1 MSLPGRRTSPADLQ
15 GLYLKHTSIP
25 PVAGS
30 VTLPSPLTNPAA
42 FGAALAAQFAAR
54 AAAPPVAA
62 AAADAPAPITLSYI
76 SRIQLYLPFCS
87 TPDLLPTYPNVPSR
101 LMGRVCIAL
110 KQEMSVSRA
119 TRPNSVHTPLE
130 HTLDAMR

>member
-30 VTLPSPLTNPAA
+30 VTLPSPLTNSAA

-87 TPDLLPTYPNVPSR
+87 TPDLSKCAQPTHGEGMHCSQARNECLTSDEAK
-101 LMGRVCIAL
+101 LCA
-110 KQEMSVSRA
+110 
-119 TRPNSVHTPLE
+119 HTP
-130 HTLDAMR
+130 DAIEESLLRR